1 MGKIRD
7 LASMLGK
14 TQANNPDNSALLDS
28 GVLPVTVATN
38 PILALSAL
46 DSLPNASLSAGDTAY
61 VAANNRFY
69 ISNGSGWYNVAL
81 VNVTPSLTIS
91 PAGAIT
97 LSNAGTATVITLTG
111 QDSDNSNLTFSVD
124 SDGTF
129 LGLGTI
135 AQDSSVFTITPFSED
150 SATQTSSTLTFKVTD
165 GVGIGSGTTTFSL
178 TFGIDWG
185 SVTYY
190 RTEFGGPD
198 GGYFT
203 NESVH
208 MTDSGTRCF
217 AGGTGGNGVLN
228 AYVWHDSNK
237 TWTQEATITASNGA
251 ASDQFGQAV
260 DANHDGTKLIIGA
273 PGQTSNTGSA
283 YYFTRSGSTYTQVQ
297 EIAASMSGSNTYF
310 GSAVCMSRDGSRIG
324 ISAPNNYSQNYGSIH
339 TYYLDGSTYSTS
351 TSWTGASNNY
361 YIGRH
366 MEMDHT
372 GDRIFAT
379 SHSTIGENYIR
390 RWNGSAFVAEQT
402 ITNGN
407 TKEITTNGDGSIL
420 AIGNSVTLEVNVY
433 NRSGT
438 TWSKADSIGSWEIHT
453 AGEALYGFGYN
464 VSLSD
469 DGLLLYIG
477 SQDATPGEVSYLL
490 DRDSVGASF
499 SAALK
504 IDEQHRD
511 SANGWSDGFSSFGH
525 GAVAKNTKDAFGIG
539 AWYAK
544 GENALGTAG
553 AVSSRGVLTLYHT

>member
-1 MGKIRD
+1 MSRTRD
-7 LASMLGK
+7 IVDILSVTEK
-14 TQANNPDNSALLDS
+14 ENPNNRALLDS
-28 GVLPVTVATN
+28 SDLGVTVAGN
-38 PILALSAL
+38 PLQYFDTL
-46 DSLPNASLSAGDTAY
+46 DSLPSTNLSAGDTAY
-61 VAANNRFY
+61 VSASNRFY
-69 ISNGSGWYNVAL
+69 LSNGNGWYNVAL

-91 PAGAIT
+91 PSGAIA
-97 LSNAGTATVITLTG
+97 LSSAGTATVITLTG
-111 QDSDNSNLTFSVD
+111 QDSDNANLTFSVE

-135 AQDSSVFTITPFSED
+135 VQDSSVFTITPFSED

-165 GVGIGSGTTTFSL
+165 GVGIGSGTTSLSL

-198 GGYFT
+198 GGYYT

-237 TWTQEATITASNGA
+237 TWTQEATIVASNGA
-251 ASDQFGQAV
+251 SSDQFGQSV
-260 DANHDGTKLIIGA
+260 DANHDATKLIIGA
-273 PGQTSNTGSA
+273 PGQTSNAGSA

-297 EIAASMSGSNTYF
+297 EIAASGMSGSNTYF
-310 GSAVCMSRDGSRIG
+310 GSEVCMSRDGNRIG

-339 TYYLDGSTYSTS
+339 TYYLDGGTYSAS

-361 YIGRH
+361 YIGRY

-379 SHSTIGENYIR
+379 SHSTIGENYVR

-402 ITNGN
+402 ISISSTR
-407 TKEITTNGDGSIL
+407 EITTNGDGSIL
-420 AIGNSVTLEVNVY
+420 AIGNVPLEVNIY

-438 TWSKADSIGSWEIHT
+438 TWSKADSIGMHELNT
-453 AGEALYGFGYN
+453 AGTAVAGFGYN

-477 SQDATPGEVSYLL
+477 SQDGNPEISYLL

-499 SAALK
+499 SPALK

-511 SANGWSDGFSSFGH
+511 SANGWSDMFNSFGH

-539 AWYAK
+539 GWYQKA
-544 GENALGTAG
+544 ENALGTPG
-553 AVSSRGVLTLYHT
+553 PSSARGILTLYHT